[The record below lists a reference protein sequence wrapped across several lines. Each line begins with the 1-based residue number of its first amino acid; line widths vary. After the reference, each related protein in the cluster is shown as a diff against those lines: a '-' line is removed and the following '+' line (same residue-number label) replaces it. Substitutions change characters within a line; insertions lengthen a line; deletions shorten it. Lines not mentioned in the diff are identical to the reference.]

1 MYRCATVSVSVTVM
15 MDSVLLTVHSLE
27 AEAVTIAT
35 QRHPTQYQFL
45 QERQVHTLQVFLDVP
60 YRRNDEYRGYD

>member
-1 MYRCATVSVSVTVM
+1 MTLA
-15 MDSVLLTVHSLE
+15 SVLLTVPSLE